1 MQLSTAAEYSQVTK
15 KKKKE
20 RPIILYALTKW
31 RRNGNMAIEGQPLTI
46 SEFQTSCRKNNFVM
60 QMSQP
65 AVVSKL
71 NPYLRVHQLRA
82 ACISL
87 EFLAMC
93 FINSLK
99 KKMIALKCLKETQR
113 NSKVVNTITEKTAE
127 KKCLTGYREFRELIY
142 PRMKQQNNFRISVF
156 FFEEYAYFPILSK
169 QAALMVLFPSDLNRI
184 KLEAFD

>member
-1 MQLSTAAEYSQVTK
+1 
-15 KKKKE
+15 
-20 RPIILYALTKW
+20 
-31 RRNGNMAIEGQPLTI
+31 MAIEGQPLAI

-113 NSKVVNTITEKTAE
+113 NSKIVNTITEKTAE
-127 KKCLTGYREFRELIY
+127 KKRLTGYREFRELIY

-156 FFEEYAYFPILSK
+156 FLEEYAYFPILSK

>member
-1 MQLSTAAEYSQVTK
+1 
-15 KKKKE
+15 
-20 RPIILYALTKW
+20 
-31 RRNGNMAIEGQPLTI
+31 MAIEGQPLTI

-60 QMSQP
+60 QMSQL

-113 NSKVVNTITEKTAE
+113 NSKIVNTIMEKTAE
-127 KKCLTGYREFRELIY
+127 KKRLTGYREFRELIQ

-156 FFEEYAYFPILSK
+156 F
-169 QAALMVLFPSDLNRI
+169 
-184 KLEAFD
+184 

>member
-71 NPYLRVHQLRA
+71 NPYLRVHQLRT

-127 KKCLTGYREFRELIY
+127 KKCLTIQRVQRVNLPQDETA
-142 PRMKQQNNFRISVF
+142 KQFPDQCF
-156 FFEEYAYFPILSK
+156 FFLKSMLTSQFC
-169 QAALMVLFPSDLNRI
+169 QNRQH
-184 KLEAFD
+184 